1 MFEFEFDLQP
11 EYQKSI
17 TVEDIG
23 DFGIIAST
31 IEGAQY
37 YMAVKTKSGKY
48 VSFRYE
54 PSYLD
59 GSPELRTD
67 FRRDIA
73 PNFNI

>member
-37 YMAVKTKSGKY
+37 YMAVKTI
-48 VSFRYE
+48 
-54 PSYLD
+54 L
-59 GSPELRTD
+59 
-67 FRRDIA
+67 
-73 PNFNI
+73 NIQIFKTN